1 VIYPYFISNFVSDFV
16 FKVSEKE
23 RVPAPWLVKKYKS
36 SGLIETNFLK
46 SFFRGSV
53 LLFSFSIGVASTTL
67 LHASLELAIA
77 ETPNRL
83 GKQQAQVDRGE
94 KTISQVNVLFVNP
107 SVGDDK
113 VGNGSEQTPWKTI
126 TRAIEVA
133 APNSTIILAQ
143 GTYSSATGEV
153 FPLILKPGI
162 TIQGDVRS
170 KGRGTVIQGGDDYL
184 SRSFGKQNVGIV
196 AANNTTVTGITV
208 TNPNP
213 RGYGM
218 LIESANAVISENI
231 FVGSTQDGIS
241 VTGNAAPTISKNYF
255 YQNKANGLT
264 VSGNARGEI
273 RENIFQQTGFG
284 INIAQNAEPLI
295 IGNQIQYNRAGIVVQ
310 ANARPK
316 LRNNQILSNRED
328 GLVVIA
334 QAMPDLGNANEAG
347 GNEFRNNTR
356 YDINANASKQLFS
369 AFGNRIASDRIA
381 GKIDLSGN
389 GNTVNTGNRDAI
401 AQSLPVRRQ
410 NQLQNQLQPQ
420 QTTPTITS
428 GNEITFA
435 APNAPAETNSNLSR
449 TNTLRNNRSISKSG
463 LIVNPAMNG
472 LNSQLMPLQ
481 AANSMLNTA
490 LNTAASAPKLP
501 TARTPERNIN
511 QQNGF
516 PTPSSLPAYPQ
527 PRTNQREISDTAQ
540 INYVRINPGTIEF
553 SAPQTGVN
561 QAASGTI
568 QPIQTIPAAPMPY
581 NSPSLVASVG
591 NPMVNTATGIRYRV
605 IVPTTSDRDE
615 EIVRFLAPGAFR
627 TNRQGQAVIQV
638 GVFSNTFNAEQ
649 MLRVLN
655 NNGLKGAIEPL
666 N

>member
-1 VIYPYFISNFVSDFV
+1 M
-16 FKVSEKE
+16 SEKE
-23 RVPAPWLVKKYKS
+23 KVPAPWLVKKYKS
-36 SGLIETNFLK
+36 SGFLKTSLLK
-46 SFFRGSV
+46 SFFRCSV
-53 LLFSFSIGVASTTL
+53 LLVSFSIGVASTTL
-67 LHASLELAIA
+67 LHPSPESAIA

-83 GKQQAQVDRGE
+83 GKQQAKVNQGE
-94 KTISQVNVLFVNP
+94 RTISQVNVVFVNP

-113 VGNGSEQTPWKTI
+113 VGNGSEQTPLKTI

-143 GTYSSATGEV
+143 GTYSSVTGEV

-162 TIQGDVRS
+162 TIQGDVRT

-231 FVGSTQDGIS
+231 FAGSTQDGIS

-284 INIAQNAEPLI
+284 INIAQNAEPLV
-295 IGNQIQYNRAGIVVQ
+295 IGNQIQYNRAGIVIQ

-334 QAMPDLGNANEAG
+334 QAMPDLGNANESG
-347 GNEFRNNTR
+347 GNEFRNNAR
-356 YDINANASKQLFS
+356 YDINASASKQLFS

-381 GKIDLSGN
+381 GKVDLSGN
-389 GNTVNTGNRDAI
+389 GNSANVGAII
-401 AQSLPVRRQ
+401 AQSVPVRPQLR
-410 NQLQNQLQPQ
+410 LQNQLQPQ
-420 QTTPTITS
+420 QTTQTITS

-449 TNTLRNNRSISKSG
+449 TNTLRNNRRISKSA
-463 LIVNPAMNG
+463 LTVNPGMNG

-481 AANSMLNTA
+481 AANTMLNTA
-490 LNTAASAPKLP
+490 SNIATSAPKVP
-501 TARTPERNIN
+501 TARTSERNIN
-511 QQNGF
+511 PQNGF
-516 PTPSSLPAYPQ
+516 PTPSNLP
-527 PRTNQREISDTAQ
+527 TNQREISDTAQ

-553 SAPQTGVN
+553 SASQTGAM
-561 QAASGTI
+561 QPL

-591 NPMVNTATGIRYRV
+591 NAMVNTATGIRYRV
-605 IVPTTSDRDE
+605 IVPATSDRDE
-615 EIVRFLAPGAFR
+615 EMVRFLAPGAFR

>member
-1 VIYPYFISNFVSDFV
+1 MIYPYFVSNFVSDFV
-16 FKVSEKE
+16 SKVSQKEKL
-23 RVPAPWLVKKYKS
+23 PAPWLVKKHKS
-36 SGLIETNFLK
+36 SGLIKTNFFK

-53 LLFSFSIGVASTTL
+53 LLFSFSIGVASATL
-67 LHASLELAIA
+67 LQVSLESAIA

-126 TRAIEVA
+126 TRAMEVA
-133 APNSTIILAQ
+133 APNTTIILAQ

-196 AANNTTVTGITV
+196 AANDTTVTGITV

-334 QAMPDLGNANEAG
+334 QAMPDLGNANEPG

-356 YDINANASKQLFS
+356 YDINASASKQLFN
-369 AFGNRIASDRIA
+369 AFGNRITRDRIA
-381 GKIDLSGN
+381 GKVDLSGN
-389 GNTVNTGNRDAI
+389 GNVGNRDAI
-401 AQSLPVRRQ
+401 AQSLPVRPQ

-428 GNEITFA
+428 GNEITFT

-449 TNTLRNNRSISKSG
+449 SNTLRNNRRIPKSG
-463 LIVNPAMNG
+463 LAVNPAMNG

-490 LNTAASAPKLP
+490 LNTATSARKLP

-516 PTPSSLPAYPQ
+516 PTPSSLPA
-527 PRTNQREISDTAQ
+527 NQRETSDTAQ

-553 SAPQTGVN
+553 SAPQAGVN
-561 QAASGTI
+561 QGVNQVGLGTTQPQI

-591 NPMVNTATGIRYRV
+591 NAMVNTATGIRYRV
-605 IVPTTSDRDE
+605 LVPTTSDRDE

-655 NNGLKGAIEPL
+655 NNGLRGAIEPL

>member
-1 VIYPYFISNFVSDFV
+1 VIYPYLVS
-16 FKVSEKE
+16 KMSQNK
-23 RVPAPWLVKKYKS
+23 RLPAPWLVKKYKS
-36 SGLIETNFLK
+36 SGLIKTNFLK
-46 SFFRGSV
+46 SFFHCSV
-53 LLFSFSIGVASTTL
+53 LLLSFSIGVASTTL
-67 LHASLELAIA
+67 LHASLEFAIA

-143 GTYSSATGEV
+143 GTYSSATGEA
-153 FPLILKPGI
+153 FPLILKPGMI
-162 TIQGDVRS
+162 IQGDVRS

-231 FVGSTQDGIS
+231 FAGSTQDGIS

-284 INIAQNAEPLI
+284 INIAQNAEPLV

-334 QAMPDLGNANEAG
+334 QAMPDLGNANEPG

-356 YDINANASKQLFS
+356 YDINASASKQLFS
-369 AFGNRIASDRIA
+369 GFGNRIASDRIA
-381 GKIDLSGN
+381 GKVDLSGN
-389 GNTVNTGNRDAI
+389 GNTGAI
-401 AQSLPVRRQ
+401 AQSLPARPQ
-410 NQLQNQLQPQ
+410 NLLQNRLQPQ
-420 QTTPTITS
+420 QTTQPITS
-428 GNEITFA
+428 GNEITFT
-435 APNAPAETNSNLSR
+435 APNAPVETNSNLSR
-449 TNTLRNNRSISKSG
+449 SNTLRNNRRISKSG
-463 LIVNPAMNG
+463 LAVNPGMNG

-490 LNTAASAPKLP
+490 LNTATSTPKLP

-568 QPIQTIPAAPMPY
+568 QPQMQPIQTIPAAPMPY

-591 NPMVNTATGIRYRV
+591 NAMANTATGIRYRV
-605 IVPTTSDRDE
+605 IVPATSDRDE

-627 TNRQGQAVIQV
+627 TNLQGQAVIQV

>member
-1 VIYPYFISNFVSDFV
+1 MSQ
-16 FKVSEKE
+16 KK

-36 SGLIETNFLK
+36 SGFPDANFLK
-46 SFFRGSV
+46 SFFRCSV
-53 LLFSFSIGVASTTL
+53 LLVSFSIGVASTTL
-67 LHASLELAIA
+67 LHASLESAIA
-77 ETPNRL
+77 ETPNPL

-94 KTISQVNVLFVNP
+94 RTISQVNVLFVNP

-113 VGNGSEQTPWKTI
+113 VGNGSEQTPLKTI
-126 TRAIEVA
+126 ARAIEVA
-133 APNSTIILAQ
+133 VPNSTIILAQ
-143 GTYSSATGEV
+143 GTYTAATGEV

-162 TIQGDVRS
+162 TIQGDVRT

-184 SRSFGKQNVGIV
+184 SRSFGKQNVAII

-218 LIESANAVISENI
+218 LIESANAVINENT
-231 FVGSTQDGIS
+231 FAGSTQDGIS

-264 VSGNARGEI
+264 VSGNARPEI

-284 INIAQNAEPLI
+284 INIAQHAEPLV

-316 LRNNQILSNRED
+316 LRNNQILGNRED

-334 QAMPDLGNANEAG
+334 QAMPDLGNANESG
-347 GNEFRNNTR
+347 GNEFRSNTR
-356 YDINANASKQLFS
+356 YDINASASKQLFS

-381 GKIDLSGN
+381 GKVDLSGN
-389 GNTVNTGNRDAI
+389 SNNSTGAI
-401 AQSLPVRRQ
+401 SAQSLPVRQPLQWQ
-410 NQLQNQLQPQ
+410 NRSQQNQLQPQ
-420 QTTPTITS
+420 QTTQTITS
-428 GNEITFA
+428 GNEVTFT
-435 APNAPAETNSNLSR
+435 APNAPTEANSNFSR
-449 TNTLRNNRSISKSG
+449 PNTLRNNRTIPKSA
-463 LIVNPAMNG
+463 LTVNPGMNG
-472 LNSQLMPLQ
+472 LNSQLVPLR

-490 LNTAASAPKLP
+490 LNPAVSAPKLP
-501 TARTPERNIN
+501 IARTPERSIN
-511 QQNGF
+511 PQNGF
-516 PTPSSLPAYPQ
+516 PTPSSLPA
-527 PRTNQREISDTAQ
+527 NQRETSDTAQ
-540 INYVRINPGTIEF
+540 LNYVRINPGTIEF

-561 QAASGTI
+561 QVASETI
-568 QPIQTIPAAPMPY
+568 QPQMQPIQTIPAAPMPY
-581 NSPSLVASVG
+581 NSPSLVAFASNG
-591 NPMVNTATGIRYRV
+591 MVNNSTGIRYRV
-605 IVPTTSDRDE
+605 IVPATSDRDE
-615 EIVRFLAPGAFR
+615 EMVRFLAPGAFR
-627 TNRQGQAVIQV
+627 TNRQGQPVIQV